1 MNLGYVQIT
10 RLCNQKCR
18 ICSNPERD
26 ATLSLEEG
34 CSQID
39 DLVARGAEGIFLTG
53 GEPTLHP
60 ELPALIRYCR
70 ERGRHV
76 RIITN
81 GQKLAEEGCLA
92 ELVEAGLEH
101 LHLSIMSHRPDVQGF
116 LSQNPDSF
124 KNIAR
129 ALGSLGRTGIT
140 VDVNTA
146 INHYNADHLH
156 ELVRWVVE
164 EHPFVRHFV
173 WDHLDPS
180 MNRATENPD
189 VIPRL
194 AESEIS
200 LKAAMDYLSA
210 QGRTFRVERLPL
222 CYMADYAH
230 CSTEARKIVM
240 GEERVIHFLDE
251 KGVHTERTWRYS
263 KAPGCSACTLDEICP
278 GLFEMDR
285 HYSGEELHP
294 VFVSKESII
303 EKIRKG
309 DG

>member
-1 MNLGYVQIT
+1 MNLGYIQIT

-18 ICSNPERD
+18 ICSNPERE
-26 ATLSLEEG
+26 ATLSYPDA

-39 DLVARGAEGIFLTG
+39 SLTSRGAEGIFLTG

-60 ELPALIRYCR
+60 DLPALIRYCR
-70 ERGRHV
+70 ERDMHV

-81 GQKLAEEGCLA
+81 GQRLADEACLA
-92 ELVEAGLEH
+92 ELAEAGLQH
-101 LHLSIMSHRPDVQGF
+101 LHLSIYSHRPDVQGF

-124 KNIAR
+124 KNIVR
-129 ALGSLGRTGIT
+129 ALENLGRTGVT

-156 ELVRWVVE
+156 LLVRWVVE
-164 EHPFVRHFV
+164 QHPFVRHFV

-194 AESEIS
+194 WESEIS
-200 LKAAMDYLSA
+200 LKEAMDYLSA
-210 QGRTFRVERLPL
+210 HGRTFRVERLPL
-222 CYMADYAH
+222 CYMVDYAH
-230 CSTEARKIVM
+230 CSTEARKIVR

-263 KAPGCSACTLDEICP
+263 KAPCCSECSLDRICP

-285 HYSGEELHP
+285 HYSSDELHA
-294 VFVSKESII
+294 VFVPEESVI
-303 EKIRKG
+303 ERILRSG
-309 DG
+309 

>member
-1 MNLGYVQIT
+1 MNLGYIQIT

-26 ATLSLEEG
+26 ATLSYADS

-39 DLVARGAEGIFLTG
+39 DLISRGAEGVFLTG

-60 ELPALIRYCR
+60 DLPALIRYCLKR
-70 ERGRHV
+70 DLHV

-81 GQKLAEEGCLA
+81 GQRLADEACLA
-92 ELVEAGLEH
+92 ELVEAGLQH
-101 LHLSIMSHRPDVQGF
+101 LHLSIYSHRPDVQGF
-116 LSQNPDSF
+116 LSQNPASF
-124 KNIAR
+124 ENIAR
-129 ALGSLGRTGIT
+129 ALENLSRTGIT
-140 VDVNTA
+140 VDINTA

-156 ELVRWVVE
+156 MLARWVVE

-189 VIPRL
+189 VIPHL
-194 AESEIS
+194 WESELS
-200 LKAAMDYLSA
+200 LKEAMDYLSA
-210 QGRTFRVERLPL
+210 HGRTFRVERLPL

-230 CSTEARKIVM
+230 CSTEARKIVR

-251 KGVHTERTWRYS
+251 KGVHTEQTWHYS
-263 KAPGCSACTLDEICP
+263 KAPCCSECSLDEICP

-285 HYSGEELHP
+285 HYSSDELHA
-294 VFVSKESII
+294 VFVPKEIVI
-303 EKIRKG
+303 ERILRS
-309 DG
+309 D